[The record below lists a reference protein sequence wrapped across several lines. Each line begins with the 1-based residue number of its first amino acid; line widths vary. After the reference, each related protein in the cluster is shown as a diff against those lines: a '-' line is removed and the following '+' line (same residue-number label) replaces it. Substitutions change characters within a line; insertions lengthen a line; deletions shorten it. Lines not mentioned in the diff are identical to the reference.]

1 MIGTRGV
8 PLVALVGA
16 LVFGAHAGAAKAE
29 SPHEGE
35 SPHAH
40 VSLVGLPEAQA
51 VQTEI
56 EGIGDLLRRRSFFD
70 SSAAST
76 EHPWTPCSVLAAG
89 IMGVHLNAFW
99 WPIERNGRTDPPPRD
114 TNILGKFAD
123 KLMDGRIPRKEPGE
137 TGEILARL
145 VLWRS
150 GGINVQANTLFSGW
164 TQKECLEALLR
175 AGPEYVWKQMDRVR
189 GTDTSLHLPPTR
201 RWSATLDRSDT
212 EKHLADLGA
221 PGFLATMGTSAGNPL
236 APCSLLVA
244 KRLGARL
251 NDLWGE
257 ILRGRVEPPGSG
269 DPFLKGFLNDLRTGA
284 IPRDDPTTAAEIA
297 ARLVA
302 TRVVLANVISNMF
315 ASQSTQGQCLEE
327 IFAPGSIRRR
337 LIQEGKLPLR

>member
-1 MIGTRGV
+1 V

-29 SPHEGE
+29 STHEGG
-35 SPHAH
+35 SPHSH
-40 VSLVGLPEAQA
+40 VSLVGLPEGPA

-56 EGIGDLLRRRSFFD
+56 EGIGDLLRRGGFFD

-89 IMGVHLNAFW
+89 IIGVHLNAFW
-99 WPIERNGRTDPPPRD
+99 WPIERNGRTDPPPRG
-114 TNILGKFAD
+114 TNILGRFDD
-123 KLMDGRIPRKEPGE
+123 KLSDGRIPRTEPGE
-137 TGEILARL
+137 TAGILARL
-145 VLWRS
+145 VIWRS

-175 AGPEYVWKQMDRVR
+175 ARPEYVWKQLDRIR

-201 RWSATLDRSDT
+201 RWSATFDRSDT
-212 EKHLADLGA
+212 ERHLAELGA
-221 PGFLATMGTSAGNPL
+221 SRFLATMGTSGGNPL

-244 KRLGARL
+244 KRLGTRL

-257 ILRGRVEPPGSG
+257 MFQGRVEPPGSG
-269 DPFLKGFLNDLRTGA
+269 DPFLKGFVNDLRTGV
-284 IPRDDPTTAAEIA
+284 IPRDDPTRAAEIA

-302 TRVVLANVISNMF
+302 SRMVLANVVSNMF

-337 LIQEGKLPLR
+337 LIQEGKLPSR